1 MAPLGN
7 VSPRTRPPMNR
18 ILFLCSGNFY
28 RSRFAEEVFNYK
40 ARAALGDWR
49 ADSRGLRLNP
59 NNIGPIAE
67 VVLRRLARLEVKP
80 INSGRLPEALNQSD
94 LEDAGLV
101 IAMSRQEHYPLMR
114 KMYPTYAEQIA
125 YWDVEDTGRMQPE
138 VAFRRMELLMD
149 HLIDDVYRS

>member
-1 MAPLGN
+1 
-7 VSPRTRPPMNR
+7 MNR

-40 ARAALGDWR
+40 ARALMSDWR

-80 INSGRLPEALNQSD
+80 INAGRPPEALKKSD
-94 LEDAGLV
+94 LDDPARV

-114 KMYPTYAEQIA
+114 KMFPSYAGQIA
-125 YWDVEDTGRMQPE
+125 YWDVEDTGRMLPDL
-138 VAFRRMELLMD
+138 AFQRIELLVER
-149 HLIDDVYRS
+149 LFDDVHTD